1 MSRISNK
8 IAMNKKVLNLTYI
21 LALGFIMTS
30 CYSLS
35 YSVGKG
41 PQKGI
46 EVKEKNHY
54 FIYGLAKGKTSDP
67 IKMAGEASDYEV
79 NVSHTFVDGLISFVT
94 FGIYNPTTTK
104 VTK

>member
-1 MSRISNK
+1 M
-8 IAMNKKVLNLTYI
+8 KKTILNLTYI
-21 LALGFIMTS
+21 LVLASMMTS

-35 YSVGKG
+35 YSVGDG

-54 FIYGLAKGKTSDP
+54 FIYGLAQGKTSDP
-67 IKMAGEASDYEV
+67 TKMAGEVTDYEV
-79 NVSHTFVDGLISFVT
+79 NISHTFVDGLISVAT

-104 VTK
+104 ITK